1 MKTNITEKDLVDN
14 GFSDKNISRL
24 KEILSRQENS
34 GESLTTLITD
44 LRKRFYAGALC
55 LALLFSL
62 AIFALIFYPI
72 AVGLSY
78 IPAMIIG
85 IAIIY
90 YVIPLDLSWKAWR
103 FVKGSK

>member
-44 LRKRFYAGALC
+44 LRKRF
-55 LALLFSL
+55 
-62 AIFALIFYPI
+62 
-72 AVGLSY
+72 
-78 IPAMIIG
+78 
-85 IAIIY
+85 
-90 YVIPLDLSWKAWR
+90 
-103 FVKGSK
+103 